1 MIRLILAKAQARGV
15 LRQDPRRLGIVLGAM
30 FLICAPASA
39 GDIGTAHVDADSV
52 TVGDRIAVTLMF
64 VSPPFYRI
72 GPVTQPFSSD
82 TLFQLDTLTVTA
94 VNDSLRRATFHVALF
109 ATGRLPAVPEAIM
122 LLGPEGDSTY
132 VLFPPESVTVYS
144 VLPPDSSDSLR
155 IAGYKGLQLP
165 PGRIPLWAWIVGALL
180 VVGGVYGY
188 WWMKQPKA
196 DVVEPVIPTSPPWEI
211 ARAELATLMDKRY
224 HEKGEAR
231 PFSVELSEIARRYL
245 EGRYGFEAMEQTT
258 TEIKRDLR
266 TTPVSDAQHR
276 DIIQAM
282 QGCDLA
288 KYAKFHWPPPEMLSA
303 HKTVSQF
310 VDETEPASEPE
321 EDAA

>member
-1 MIRLILAKAQARGV
+1 MMIRLTLAKARALGV
-15 LRQDPRRLGIVLGAM
+15 LRQDPRRLGILLGAM
-30 FLICAPASA
+30 LFICAPASA
-39 GDIGTAHVDADSV
+39 GDIGSAHVELDSV
-52 TVGDRIAVTLMF
+52 TVGDRISVTLMF

-82 TLFQLDTLTVTA
+82 TLFQLDTITITA
-94 VNDSLRRATFHVALF
+94 VNDSLRRATYHVALF

-122 LLGPEGDSTY
+122 LLGPEGDTTY

-144 VLPPDSSDSLR
+144 VLPDSSDSLR

-165 PGRIPLWAWIVGALL
+165 PGRIPLWAWIMGALL
-180 VVGGVYGY
+180 VVAGVYGY
-188 WWMKQPKA
+188 WWMKQPKP
-196 DVVEPVIPTSPPWEI
+196 DVVETVIPMKPPWDI
-211 ARAELATLMDKRY
+211 ARTELATLMDKRY
-224 HEKGEAR
+224 HEKGCAR
-231 PFSVELSEIARRYL
+231 LFGVELSEIVRRYL

-303 HKTVSQF
+303 HKTVSRF
-310 VDETEPASEPE
+310 VDETEPTIEPE
-321 EDAA
+321 EKAA